1 MKFTNPYIY
10 IISCFNNYLW
20 DKELFTL
27 KSDNDEVI
35 FIETKYKNKLFYDKN
50 FDIIIHLIHLNSKLK
65 ILNLFL
71 FSETNNKKLSLNEI
85 NFNSERQIV
94 LFSDLDINK
103 TDLEKQMKDSKEQK
117 YVRLLSTNE
126 KLKIYYEYFNSIN
139 QSGIQKIKNNLAMQ
153 FLSASEKDDK
163 VVYSDIIIA
172 FCIAFKQKI
181 ITNFLDTYTKFDID
195 FDKIKNKYFEQ
206 ILKIYDTDKNKF
218 YEKNKEYFQNLKKLN
233 VYTISLENFITL
245 YKLMNQSEKQIQKE
259 QLKNVK
265 GTLIKIIN
273 SKKTIIKKLYFI
285 FSIFDK
291 LVLVFDSDNDNQKEK
306 LNIEIKSNEDFIEFN
321 FEVFK
326 AIYQELF
333 NAQEKNDKY
342 FLNFSDVFN
351 NLIKIIDNCEMLI
364 DIKKLY
370 QKELKKFNNPYFIK
384 NIDEQIHAS
393 GIQRISQGKFDNN
406 FLIRLL
412 KYDCKEKSK
421 NYELLR
427 YFNIELMDEEFF
439 QYFNRE
445 RIYTLFETNFT
456 KYLEQFAINIKEM
469 KYFGY
474 FFKLLP
480 PKYFEKKSIEFI
492 FNWFKKNVNTF
503 DIEKCKNF
511 KEEIIIF
518 FKIMINNKLDNLI
531 ISLIKFLKYN
541 LHDLYDDICISLLKE
556 KNINLNFE
564 TTKNLMTY
572 FFFSDFDLDN
582 NLKFE
587 NVVIF
592 LQSIELSK
600 QNIKALFFIKI
611 R

>member
-85 NFNSERQIV
+85 NLNSERQIV

-333 NAQEKNDKY
+333 IAQEKNDKY

-393 GIQRISQGKFDNN
+393 GIQRISQGKFDKN
-406 FLIRLL
+406 FLI
-412 KYDCKEKSK
+412 
-421 NYELLR
+421 
-427 YFNIELMDEEFF
+427 
-439 QYFNRE
+439 
-445 RIYTLFETNFT
+445 
-456 KYLEQFAINIKEM
+456 
-469 KYFGY
+469 
-474 FFKLLP
+474 
-480 PKYFEKKSIEFI
+480 
-492 FNWFKKNVNTF
+492 
-503 DIEKCKNF
+503 
-511 KEEIIIF
+511 
-518 FKIMINNKLDNLI
+518 
-531 ISLIKFLKYN
+531 
-541 LHDLYDDICISLLKE
+541 
-556 KNINLNFE
+556 
-564 TTKNLMTY
+564 
-572 FFFSDFDLDN
+572 
-582 NLKFE
+582 
-587 NVVIF
+587 
-592 LQSIELSK
+592 
-600 QNIKALFFIKI
+600 
-611 R
+611 